1 MELPL
6 FIMDDGLPEDVLVS
20 DSLVGGELLAE
31 QGIYSFSLAV
41 LFLNDFP
48 NLYLRGFTS
57 DSDLDFRLII

>member
-6 FIMDDGLPEDVLVS
+6 FIMDDGRPEDVLEC
-20 DSLVGGELLAE
+20 DSLLGGELPGE
-31 QGIYSFSLAV
+31 QGQHSFSLAV